1 MAERPIF
8 VSKPESDEL
17 VMEIFF
23 QIKWH
28 SGFALV
34 QKEKNIEELHKA
46 AGLAGYRN
54 LLEISS
60 KSKSERGRHL
70 SAFHMTADT
79 KEHGTIRLEL
89 AFQGS
94 KVFERGGPFTD
105 LYRKGDKE
113 IGEAK
118 RDPRLKNS
126 GALIGFRFE
135 GFDFPLE
142 PKTAFYDWLYISFLK
157 KFTDWAPKLYDY
169 GGFTDVEFNPH
180 RSINCQARSCALF
193 LSLMKRN
200 LLEDATKS
208 PQDFIAM
215 LLGFDY
221 RPQLRAEHGWEQPLF
236 AEHQKVVQP
245 R

>member
-8 VSKPESDEL
+8 VSTPDSDEL
-17 VMEIFF
+17 VKEIFF
-23 QIKWH
+23 QLHWH
-28 SGFALV
+28 SGFARV
-34 QKEKNIEELHKA
+34 QKERNIEELHNAA
-46 AGLAGYRN
+46 AGAGYQN

-70 SAFHMTADT
+70 SAFHMTAET
-79 KEHGTIRLEL
+79 KDYGPIKLEL

-105 LYRKGDKE
+105 LYQKGDRE

-118 RDPRLKNS
+118 RDPRLQNS

-135 GFDFPLE
+135 GFHFPLE

-157 KFTDWAPKLYDY
+157 NFRDWAPKLYAY
-169 GGFTDVEFNPH
+169 GGFTDIEFNPH

-193 LSLMKRN
+193 LSLMRRDLLDKAVESPQTFIN
-200 LLEDATKS
+200 LLRE
-208 PQDFIAM
+208 FN
-215 LLGFDY
+215 Y
-221 RPQLRAEHGWEQPLF
+221 HPQLRAEHRSQPALF
-236 AEHQKVVQP
+236 SGPSKALQP